1 MNRRAVVL
9 AAAFGTLV
17 ATNTHAGGPLIVSAA
32 AGAPATRAAEPR
44 NLDWCARVAVRPMR
58 RMQPGRGCNPALA
71 PRDVA
76 ARADLVLL
84 GSTYDVG
91 ADENPKR
98 NSCGGPF
105 SHENNRD
112 FIAEVRGLRR
122 SARPIRFVHM
132 SRFELVDARQAA
144 LPGFDPQFLLRRAAG
159 TRDPA
164 QFFSADRSPQCQGKR
179 CRWDFRR
186 WETKSSVMSLK
197 DPIDRPHAGNSRDIV
212 YYLTRP
218 GKDDTVFGPLA
229 ALADLRDRDYRAW
242 RVDLA
247 KHAIELGQYDA
258 LMLNHK
264 FDQYFLPGFWLG
276 SDRYPTVKAYVE
288 SKDSVWSAAPQDYGY
303 AEYVAGWHAMAADLR
318 RAGVPFAVQLTP
330 NPWLRKADDPA
341 SPQDERQLILAAVQS
356 ASIVILDVANTYGRS
371 PDEWEAL
378 VGAKGA
384 KVVRVDSRCGFERG
398 EAW

>member
-1 MNRRAVVL
+1 M
-9 AAAFGTLV
+9 
-17 ATNTHAGGPLIVSAA
+17 
-32 AGAPATRAAEPR
+32 
-44 NLDWCARVAVRPMR
+44 
-58 RMQPGRGCNPALA
+58 
-71 PRDVA
+71 
-76 ARADLVLL
+76 
-84 GSTYDVG
+84 
-91 ADENPKR
+91 
-98 NSCGGPF
+98 
-105 SHENNRD
+105 
-112 FIAEVRGLRR
+112 
-122 SARPIRFVHM
+122 
-132 SRFELVDARQAA
+132 
-144 LPGFDPQFLLRRAAG
+144 
-159 TRDPA
+159 
-164 QFFSADRSPQCQGKR
+164 
-179 CRWDFRR
+179 
-186 WETKSSVMSLK
+186 MSLK